1 MKIQIKSSI
10 LEPIYSGGPVTLSTD
25 FRYILST
32 LNDEVKVTDI
42 LNGNSLFSLP
52 GDDEPVTCICSSPDG
67 RVIVTSSRSL
77 MLTIWDASNGK
88 AIRSFKSPVLS
99 MAVDPTSK
107 YLATGSADTTIRV
120 WDLEKGF
127 CTHNFKGHGGAVTS
141 IIFHDDRDRW
151 ELYSGSADGKIKTWD
166 LISKE
171 STSTLSGH
179 VSPVTSLAISSC
191 GHYLIS
197 SCRDQTIGT
206 WDLRRKNLINNFPVY
221 EAIEKVV
228 VVSGKIF
235 GKPSD
240 SSIIITAGEKGL
252 IRAWDFQT
260 GELKGDTEEVVVVT
274 EDHNLHFYKLP
285 LLEESIKI
293 IGFNDEI
300 TDLKLLNENEL
311 AISTNSEL
319 VKILN
324 LNDFGYKM
332 LSGHEDIVLCLTSRN
347 GLLASGSKDKSVR
360 IWNNYKGDITYLLSA
375 SQDRTVKRWDIK
387 SKSAIYT
394 IQAHDKDI
402 NAIDVAPNDKCF
414 ATGSQDKTAKL
425 WNSEDGSLIGTFK
438 GHKRGIWS
446 LKFST
451 FDKCLVTASAD
462 KTIKLWSVGDF
473 TCLKTFEG
481 HVNSVLKVL
490 FINQGTQLVSSGSN
504 GLIKVWSIKSNECV
518 ATLDNHEDKVWALE
532 TINDGDKF
540 ISGGADSTITF
551 WNDVTKEE
559 EDEKDEKE
567 REFLL
572 QEQELNNATLH
583 KDYKKAFQI
592 ALRLEQPFKMF
603 KLLQSILEKE
613 SLDSLQPIIKDLT
626 LDQLETFLGY
636 VKDWCTHSKRI
647 LLAQSLLNI
656 VFKTFHPNTI
666 LEIKSI
672 RDIMT
677 ALLAYTEKYYDRVD
691 DLVIKNKTI
700 DHVLCSMNSLYLNK

>member
-1 MKIQIKSSI
+1 MKIQMKSSYKEERI

-88 AIRSFKSPVLS
+88 AIRSFKAHESPVLS

-260 GELKGDTEEVVVVT
+260 GECLVTRKLGKHVAVDLMLKGDTEEVVVVT

-360 IWNNYKGDITYLLSA
+360 IWNN
-375 SQDRTVKRWDIK
+375 
-387 SKSAIYT
+387 
-394 IQAHDKDI
+394 
-402 NAIDVAPNDKCF
+402 
-414 ATGSQDKTAKL
+414 
-425 WNSEDGSLIGTFK
+425 
-438 GHKRGIWS
+438 
-446 LKFST
+446 
-451 FDKCLVTASAD
+451 
-462 KTIKLWSVGDF
+462 
-473 TCLKTFEG
+473 
-481 HVNSVLKVL
+481 
-490 FINQGTQLVSSGSN
+490 
-504 GLIKVWSIKSNECV
+504 
-518 ATLDNHEDKVWALE
+518 
-532 TINDGDKF
+532 
-540 ISGGADSTITF
+540 
-551 WNDVTKEE
+551 
-559 EDEKDEKE
+559 
-567 REFLL
+567 
-572 QEQELNNATLH
+572 
-583 KDYKKAFQI
+583 
-592 ALRLEQPFKMF
+592 
-603 KLLQSILEKE
+603 
-613 SLDSLQPIIKDLT
+613 
-626 LDQLETFLGY
+626 
-636 VKDWCTHSKRI
+636 
-647 LLAQSLLNI
+647 
-656 VFKTFHPNTI
+656 
-666 LEIKSI
+666 
-672 RDIMT
+672 
-677 ALLAYTEKYYDRVD
+677 
-691 DLVIKNKTI
+691 
-700 DHVLCSMNSLYLNK
+700 